1 MIAVDNME
9 IIAELEQE
17 LVAIAGM
24 ELVVEMELVA
34 GLGLVI
40 ELIQLVILL
49 FYQPL
54 LSPKQL
60 WLQLQPSL
68 QQLSFLQQPQLRLQL
83 FILLRTLL
91 ELWLQLQ
98 LI

>member
-1 MIAVDNME
+1 MGIV
-9 IIAELEQE
+9 AELEQE

-60 WLQLQPSL
+60 WLQL
-68 QQLSFLQQPQLRLQL
+68 
-83 FILLRTLL
+83 
-91 ELWLQLQ
+91 
-98 LI
+98 

>member
-9 IIAELEQE
+9 IVAELEQE

-34 GLGLVI
+34 GLRLVI

-60 WLQLQPSL
+60 WLQL
-68 QQLSFLQQPQLRLQL
+68 
-83 FILLRTLL
+83 
-91 ELWLQLQ
+91 
-98 LI
+98 

>member
-9 IIAELEQE
+9 IVAELEQE

-60 WLQLQPSL
+60 WLQL
-68 QQLSFLQQPQLRLQL
+68 
-83 FILLRTLL
+83 
-91 ELWLQLQ
+91 
-98 LI
+98 

>member
-17 LVAIAGM
+17 LVAIAGL
-24 ELVVEMELVA
+24 ELVIELI
-34 GLGLVI
+34 LLF

>member
-9 IIAELEQE
+9 IVAELEQE
-17 LVAIAGM
+17 LVGIAGM

-60 WLQLQPSL
+60 WLQL
-68 QQLSFLQQPQLRLQL
+68 
-83 FILLRTLL
+83 
-91 ELWLQLQ
+91 
-98 LI
+98 

>member
-9 IIAELEQE
+9 IVAELEQE

>member
-9 IIAELEQE
+9 IVAELEQE
-17 LVAIAGM
+17 LVAIAGL
-24 ELVVEMELVA
+24 ELVIELI
-34 GLGLVI
+34 LLF

-60 WLQLQPSL
+60 WLQL
-68 QQLSFLQQPQLRLQL
+68 
-83 FILLRTLL
+83 
-91 ELWLQLQ
+91 
-98 LI
+98 